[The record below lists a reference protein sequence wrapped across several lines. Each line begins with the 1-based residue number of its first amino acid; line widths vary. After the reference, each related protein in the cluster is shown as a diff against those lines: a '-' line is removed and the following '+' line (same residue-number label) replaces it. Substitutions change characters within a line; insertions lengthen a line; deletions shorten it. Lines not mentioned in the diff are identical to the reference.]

1 MGDRYKDS
9 RDKRTIPMIRVG
21 EVISA
26 VDFKRTGRIQCR
38 IEGIDKDVS
47 DANLPY
53 CVPLLPKYLNI
64 LPKEGEIV
72 FLFQYESR
80 HIAKYSEYQTQ
91 RFWIGPVISEITRL
105 NFDPKK
111 SARSLMSDG
120 QLKLSNPVG
129 KNFKGAYPDK
139 LDISLQ
145 GRNNA
150 DIIFKDKGDQNENG
164 EIWIRAGKFI
174 DTPERN
180 EFNNKDL
187 GYIQLKY
194 GGEQLKRTT
203 EEKVIT
209 NYVYD
214 NATTLI
220 NVKINTQTQGPNPA
234 TLAGDLTPNEYI
246 LNVGNTVVEITV
258 TWIPTKESLGSL
270 SSTTF
275 PNREAGLIAAY
286 SFIEPYITGNW
297 KLKSNA
303 NEVLEKY
310 GGDEGVTNQV
320 VFFKGAKRE
329 VKKTIK
335 VIKLI
340 PDKDKKSSVLN
351 VVASKINLISHDGNH
366 TFDLTDPESLIT
378 DEVQEKINNEAHPL
392 VYGDKLVE
400 FLELVKRYVS
410 LHIHNYHGMPA
421 TELPNKLN
429 VLNFDLDSI
438 LNKNINSN

>member
-9 RDKRTIPMIRVG
+9 RDTRTVPMIRVG
-21 EVISA
+21 EVISS

-47 DANLPY
+47 DAKLPY

-80 HIAKYSEYQTQ
+80 EIAKYSEYQTQ

-220 NVKINTQTQGPNPA
+220 NVKIDTQTLGNNPA

-258 TWIPTKESLGSL
+258 TNISTKANIGSL
-270 SSTTF
+270 PSITY

-286 SFIEPYITGNW
+286 TFIEPYTTGKW

-303 NEVLEKY
+303 NEVLQKY
-310 GGDEGVTNQV
+310 GGDEGVSNQV
-320 VFFKGAKRE
+320 AFFKGAKRE

-421 TELPNKLN
+421 TELPNKIN